1 VTVRLVADAVFT
13 VDAEDTVWRPGAV
26 EIDGGRI
33 TWVGD
38 PDLTPAEAR
47 TDVQELG
54 GLLMPGL
61 VNCHGHSPMTLVRS
75 AGDGLPL
82 DRWLSEAVWP
92 REALHGDEDVF
103 WGMTLGAS
111 EMLLNGITTTC
122 EQYLHADAV
131 ADAALASGIRCVLTP
146 GVFDMPGIAIR
157 RAPGRSTWSKRAGSS
172 MKWMGV
178 RAGSTWGSALMPR
191 TACPRPGFRRW
202 RRRRSGA
209 AP

>member
-1 VTVRLVADAVFT
+1 MTVRLVADAVFT
-13 VDAEDTVWRPGAV
+13 VDAQDTVWRPGAV
-26 EIDGGRI
+26 EVDGGLI

-38 PDLTPAEAR
+38 PRPTPPDPGTEVQHLGGDLGVGGTAAR
-47 TDVQELG
+47 WG

-122 EQYLHADAV
+122 EQYLHGAAV

-146 GVFDMPGIAIR
+146 GVFDMPGPDEDGTWRVHLAEACRIFDELD
-157 RAPGRSTWSKRAGSS
+157 GRQGRLTSGSVP
-172 MKWMGV
+172 M
-178 RAGSTWGSALMPR
+178 RR
-191 TACPRPGFRRW
+191 TACPRPG
-202 RRRRSGA
+202 
-209 AP
+209 